1 MCPSSW
7 SLALDSPFI
16 RQSRCRCLSKI
27 VEAGRI
33 DDSDCGGRRYREG
46 VEGGGGVMVVCMAVP
61 SGQQKNGGLED

>member
-16 RQSRCRCLSKI
+16 RQSRGRCLSKI

-33 DDSDCGGRRYREG
+33 DDSDCGGRYREG